1 MYLPDQVTFLTNS
14 EKFRM
19 GLLLPL
25 SPAAEKEKES
35 KGHEGQVM
43 NANDHIDMMWDIK
56 VSSFDTVW
64 QSWLSVYVQH
74 LRQKFDRNGEN

>member
-25 SPAAEKEKES
+25 SHAAEKEKEL
-35 KGHEGQVM
+35 KALHTLGQVM
-43 NANDHIDMMWDIK
+43 NTNDHIDMM
-56 VSSFDTVW
+56 
-64 QSWLSVYVQH
+64 
-74 LRQKFDRNGEN
+74 

>member
-25 SPAAEKEKES
+25 SHAAEKEKEL
-35 KGHEGQVM
+35 KALHTLGQVM
-43 NANDHIDMMWDIK
+43 NTNDHIDMMWDIK

-74 LRQKFDRNGEN
+74 LRQKWWKAR